1 MSKWLRSIL
10 VRLYSSRIKLKFEK
24 KRRAPDMNPFAICL
38 VIFILQ
44 SLQLFKNSLP
54 DPCVLGNTIRR
65 IGNKRNHETAI
76 ITRLLTMHM
85 Q

>member
-1 MSKWLRSIL
+1 MDFNRSCGGQQKSCEDSGFLIIMQRP
-10 VRLYSSRIKLKFEK
+10 RL
-24 KRRAPDMNPFAICL
+24 PDRCF